1 MRSQNAKM
9 RRRNREVA
17 KAEEPYC
24 YRSFA
29 FATLHSR
36 FHTFE
41 VLPSTFLL
49 AFSKSRSIADV
60 LEIHRGTVTVV
71 IIEGGDFF
79 HIQSLT
85 NLISNIIGSG
95 TYWKELNDNEIAVFI
110 QHSHRKACICFSLN
124 NLIILFLYSYCQEQR
139 EATTII
145 LQYTTNGI
153 GKLSDQRYLLAFHWL
168 LQYNFKRK
176 VYFWSIC

>member
-1 MRSQNAKM
+1 MEIDEAMVFRWGHFALKAKIRSQNAKM
-9 RRRNREVA
+9 RRRKCEVA

-36 FHTFE
+36 FHTFA

-49 AFSKSRSIADV
+49 GFSKSRSIADV

-71 IIEGGDFF
+71 IIGGGDFF

-85 NLISNIIGSG
+85 KLISNIIGSG
-95 TYWKELNDNEIAVFI
+95 T
-110 QHSHRKACICFSLN
+110 
-124 NLIILFLYSYCQEQR
+124 FLKGAE
-139 EATTII
+139 
-145 LQYTTNGI
+145 
-153 GKLSDQRYLLAFHWL
+153 
-168 LQYNFKRK
+168 
-176 VYFWSIC
+176 